1 MYELEPVL
9 QRLEDQGYRITPSR
23 LAVVAAVLAH
33 AGHFT
38 VDDIMGQVQGVG
50 RATVFRT
57 MKLLAEIGILCRVLL
72 ENGHLH
78 YRVSRRQGH
87 HHHLV
92 CVSCAS
98 VQELDAC
105 IASDMLGDLA
115 RSTGYDIEGHWL
127 ELYGRCGACR
137 SAEKACP
144 EPVEG
149 VEEQV

>member
-23 LAVVAAVLAH
+23 LAVVAAVLTH

-38 VDDIMGQVQGVG
+38 VDDIMGQLRGVG

-57 MKLLAEIGILCRVLL
+57 MKLLAEIGIVCRVLL

-78 YRVSRRQGH
+78 YRVSRQGH

-92 CVSCAS
+92 CVSCGG
-98 VQELDAC
+98 VQDLDDCIVADLVGELSA
-105 IASDMLGDLA
+105 
-115 RSTGYDIEGHWL
+115 STGYNIEGHWL

-137 SAEKACP
+137 SAETACP

-149 VEEQV
+149 VEELV